1 MWGDGIFE
9 YRRAFIMKAV
19 GASTLGH
26 LADIG
31 PLCMRAGIGL
41 VFVVHGWQKFH
52 DIKVS
57 NFAKFLD
64 SLGVPAPETVAWL
77 QTIAEGVGGLLLI
90 AGLMTRL
97 VAIPLIGILIGAIL
111 LVKQNITGWG
121 IVVIDQQGQLAV
133 GHPGTGAEL
142 EIGLIAG
149 LLGLLFIG
157 PGRLS
162 LDGAF
167 GMETAVAP
175 VSVGTSADR
184 APERA

>member
-1 MWGDGIFE
+1 
-9 YRRAFIMKAV
+9 MKAV

-26 LADIG
+26 LSDIG

-77 QTIAEGVGGLLLI
+77 QTFAEGIGGLLLI

-97 VAIPLIGILIGAIL
+97 VTIPLIGILIGAIL
-111 LVKQNITGWG
+111 LVKQDITGWG
-121 IVVIDQQGQLAV
+121 IVVINSQGQIAL
-133 GHPGTGAEL
+133 GHSATGAEL
-142 EIGLIAG
+142 EIALIAG
-149 LLGLLFIG
+149 LLGLLFVG

-162 LDGAF
+162 VDGAL

-175 VSVGTSADR
+175 VSAGTRADR
-184 APERA
+184 ATESA

>member
-1 MWGDGIFE
+1 
-9 YRRAFIMKAV
+9 MKAV

-77 QTIAEGVGGLLLI
+77 QTFAEGVGGLLLI

-97 VAIPLIGILIGAIL
+97 VTIPLIGILLGAIL

-121 IVVIDQQGQLAV
+121 IVVINAQGEMAK
-133 GHPGTGAEL
+133 GHVGTGAEL

-157 PGRLS
+157 PGRIS

-175 VSVGTSADR
+175 VSAGRVTAR
-184 APERA
+184 ETERT

>member
-1 MWGDGIFE
+1 
-9 YRRAFIMKAV
+9 MKAV

-26 LADIG
+26 LSDIG

-77 QTIAEGVGGLLLI
+77 QTFAEGVGGLLLI

-97 VAIPLIGILIGAIL
+97 VTIPLIGILIGAIL
-111 LVKQNITGWG
+111 LVKQDITGWG
-121 IVVIDQQGQLAV
+121 IVVINSQGQIAL
-133 GHPGTGAEL
+133 GHSATGAEL
-142 EIGLIAG
+142 EIALIAG
-149 LLGLLFIG
+149 LLGLLFVG

-162 LDGAF
+162 VDGAL

-175 VSVGTSADR
+175 VSAGTRADR
-184 APERA
+184 ATESA

>member
-1 MWGDGIFE
+1 
-9 YRRAFIMKAV
+9 MKAV

-52 DIKVS
+52 DIKVT

-77 QTIAEGVGGLLLI
+77 QTFAEGIGGLLLI

-97 VAIPLIGILIGAIL
+97 VTIPLIGIMLGAIL
-111 LVKQNITGWG
+111 LVKQDISGWG
-121 IVVIDQQGQLAV
+121 IVVINQQGALAL
-133 GHPGTGAEL
+133 GQPGTGAEL
-142 EIGLIAG
+142 ELGLMAG

-157 PGRLS
+157 PGRIS

-175 VSVGTSADR
+175 VSAGTRADR
-184 APERA
+184 ATERA

>member
-1 MWGDGIFE
+1 
-9 YRRAFIMKAV
+9 MKAV

-31 PLCMRAGIGL
+31 PLCMRVGIGL

-111 LVKQNITGWG
+111 LTAYLGGAIATHVR
-121 IVVIDQQGQLAV
+121 V
-133 GHPGTGAEL
+133 GSPLFSHILFGVY
-142 EIGLIAG
+142 
-149 LLGLLFIG
+149 LGLLLWG
-157 PGRLS
+157 GLYLRDPRL
-162 LDGAF
+162 
-167 GMETAVAP
+167 
-175 VSVGTSADR
+175 R
-184 APERA
+184 ALLR

>member
-1 MWGDGIFE
+1 
-9 YRRAFIMKAV
+9 MKAV
-19 GASTLGH
+19 GASALGH
-26 LADIG
+26 LADLG
-31 PLCMRAGIGL
+31 PLCMRVGVGA
-41 VFVVHGWQKFH
+41 VFAVHGWQKF
-52 DIKVS
+52 DTIGVS

-97 VAIPLIGILIGAIL
+97 VTLPLIAILIGAITM
-111 LVKQNITGWG
+111 VKADLPGVGFVVDSSVGTGW
-121 IVVIDQQGQLAV
+121 
-133 GHPGTGAEL
+133 EL
-142 EIGLIAG
+142 ETGLLAG
-149 LLGLLFIG
+149 LLGLLFVG

-175 VSVGTSADR
+175 VGRTVVTR
-184 APERA
+184 EPERT

>member
-1 MWGDGIFE
+1 
-9 YRRAFIMKAV
+9 MKAV
-19 GASTLGH
+19 GASALGH
-26 LADIG
+26 LADLG
-31 PLCMRAGIGL
+31 PLCMRIGIGA
-41 VFVVHGWQKFH
+41 VFAVHGWQKF
-52 DIKVS
+52 DTIGVS

-97 VAIPLIGILIGAIL
+97 VTLPLIAILIGAITM
-111 LVKQNITGWG
+111 VKVDLPGVGFVVDSSVGIGW
-121 IVVIDQQGQLAV
+121 
-133 GHPGTGAEL
+133 EL
-142 EIGLIAG
+142 ETGLLAG
-149 LLGLLFIG
+149 LLGLLFVG

-175 VSVGTSADR
+175 VGRNVVTR
-184 APERA
+184 EPERT

>member
-1 MWGDGIFE
+1 
-9 YRRAFIMKAV
+9 MKAV

-26 LADIG
+26 LSDIG

-77 QTIAEGVGGLLLI
+77 QTFAEGVGGLLLI

-97 VAIPLIGILIGAIL
+97 VTIPLIGILIGAIW
-111 LVKQNITGWG
+111 LVKVDVGFVVDSSVGIGW
-121 IVVIDQQGQLAV
+121 
-133 GHPGTGAEL
+133 EL
-142 EIGLIAG
+142 ETGLLAG
-149 LLGLLFIG
+149 LLGLLFVG

-175 VSVGTSADR
+175 VGRNVAHRETEA
-184 APERA
+184 A